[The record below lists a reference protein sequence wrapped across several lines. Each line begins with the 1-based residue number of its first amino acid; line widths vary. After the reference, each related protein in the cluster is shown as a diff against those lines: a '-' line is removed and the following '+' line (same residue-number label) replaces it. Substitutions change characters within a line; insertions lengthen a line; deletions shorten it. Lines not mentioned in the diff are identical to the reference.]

1 MEELIKTNQNSEIT
15 NIEEET
21 GIVELT
27 ENLLM
32 DARTEIN
39 NNNTISFPIAELS
52 TLGTGVSSLIPAFN
66 KVSQTI
72 TFPTDGL
79 YKIANMGAGD
89 ALKIAKDGNAWGAL
103 KISEGKSKMAKL
115 AQVNDL
121 TAASEVVTAVNPAM
135 IMVNA
140 ALYSNERQLS
150 DIAETQKE
158 ILDLMIIEKESEV
171 KADLST
177 LMKYINSYKNI
188 WDNRMI
194 LEGYHK
200 SVLDI
205 QNRARKNLLS
215 YQEQINNKI
224 NTKQLLIAPGKSIS
238 EYKDL
243 ENKFKYYRLSLYT
256 FSLSS
261 LLEVML
267 SENFKEAY
275 INDLRNEI
283 SSLSS
288 KYRNYF
294 DKASLYLE
302 KISKAEI
309 GTHLVKGLGIAE
321 KAVGDMIANI
331 PLVKEGPVDEFLQKQ
346 GNDVKNSGVKMEK
359 KAVMDFAALSNPY
372 TGVFVDKMNE
382 LNLIYNHT
390 SQICFDKENVYL
402 LA

>member
-1 MEELIKTNQNSEIT
+1 MEDMMKANQNSEIT

-21 GIVELT
+21 GIIELT
-27 ENLLM
+27 ENLLV
-32 DARTEIN
+32 DARTAIN
-39 NNNTISFPIAELS
+39 SNNTISFPIAELS
-52 TLGTGVSSLIPAFN
+52 TLGAGVSSLIPAFN

-72 TFPTDGL
+72 TFPVDGL

-115 AQVNDL
+115 AQINDL
-121 TAASEVVTAVNPAM
+121 TASSEVVTAFNPAM
-135 IMVNA
+135 IMVAA
-140 ALYSNERQLS
+140 ALYSIERQLS

-275 INDLRNEI
+275 INI
-283 SSLSS
+283 
-288 KYRNYF
+288 
-294 DKASLYLE
+294 
-302 KISKAEI
+302 
-309 GTHLVKGLGIAE
+309 
-321 KAVGDMIANI
+321 
-331 PLVKEGPVDEFLQKQ
+331 KE
-346 GNDVKNSGVKMEK
+346 
-359 KAVMDFAALSNPY
+359 
-372 TGVFVDKMNE
+372 
-382 LNLIYNHT
+382 
-390 SQICFDKENVYL
+390 
-402 LA
+402 

>member
-1 MEELIKTNQNSEIT
+1 MEDMMKANQNSEIT

-21 GIVELT
+21 GIIELT
-27 ENLLM
+27 ENLLV
-32 DARTEIN
+32 DARTAIN
-39 NNNTISFPIAELS
+39 SNNTISFPIAELS
-52 TLGTGVSSLIPAFN
+52 ALGAGVSSLIPAFN
-66 KVSQTI
+66 KVNQTI
-72 TFPTDGL
+72 TFPSDGL

-89 ALKIAKDGNAWGAL
+89 ALKIAKDGNVWGAFKTL
-103 KISEGKSKMAKL
+103 EGKSKMAKL
-115 AQVNDL
+115 ARVSDL
-121 TAASEVVTAVNPAM
+121 TATGEVATAFNPTM
-135 IMVNA
+135 IMVA
-140 ALYSNERQLS
+140 AVLYSVEKQLS
-150 DIAETQKE
+150 EISETQKE
-158 ILDLMIIEKESEV
+158 ILELMVIEKESEV
-171 KADLST
+171 KADLNT

-205 QNRARKNLLS
+205 QNRARKNMLS
-215 YQEQINNKI
+215 YQEQINKKI
-224 NTKQLLIAPGKSIS
+224 NSKQLLNAPGKSTSAYI
-238 EYKDL
+238 DL

-256 FSLSS
+256 FALCS
-261 LLEVML
+261 LLEIML

-275 INDLRNEI
+275 INDLRNEV
-283 SSLSS
+283 SLLSS
-288 KYRNYF
+288 KYRNDF
-294 DKASLYLE
+294 DKASIYLE

-390 SQICFDKENVYL
+390 SQICFDKENIYL
-402 LA
+402 FA

>member
-1 MEELIKTNQNSEIT
+1 MGDLVKTNQTNEIV
-15 NIEEET
+15 NIEEES

-27 ENLLM
+27 ESLLI
-32 DARTEIN
+32 DVRTAIN
-39 NNNTISFPIAELS
+39 SDNTISFPIAELS
-52 TLGTGVSSLIPAFN
+52 ALGAGVSSLIPAFN

-72 TFPTDGL
+72 TFPADGL
-79 YKIANMGAGD
+79 YKIANMSAGN
-89 ALKIAKDGNAWGAL
+89 ALKIAKDGNSWGAFKTL
-103 KISEGKSKMAKL
+103 EGKSKMAKL

-121 TAASEVVTAVNPAM
+121 TATGEFVTTFNPAM
-135 IMVNA
+135 IMVA
-140 ALYSNERQLS
+140 AVLYSVEKQLS

-158 ILDLMIIEKESEV
+158 ILDLMTIEKESEV
-171 KADLST
+171 KADLNT

-194 LEGYHK
+194 LDGYHK

-205 QNRARKNLLS
+205 QNRARKNMLS
-215 YQEQINNKI
+215 YQEQINKKVSSKRLI
-224 NTKQLLIAPGKSIS
+224 NAPGKAASA
-238 EYKDL
+238 YKNL

-261 LLEVML
+261 LLEIML

-275 INDLRNEI
+275 INDLKNEI
-283 SSLSS
+283 NSLST
-288 KYRNYF
+288 KYRDDF

-302 KISKAEI
+302 KLSKTEI
-309 GTHLVKGLGIAE
+309 GSNAVKGLGMAE

-346 GNDVKNSGVKMEK
+346 GIDVKNSGLKMEK

-372 TGVFVDKMNE
+372 TGVFADKMNE

-390 SQICFDKENVYL
+390 SQICFDKENIYL

>member
-1 MEELIKTNQNSEIT
+1 MGDLVKTNQNNEIV
-15 NIEEET
+15 NIEEES

-27 ENLLM
+27 ESLLI
-32 DARTEIN
+32 DARIAIN
-39 NNNTISFPIAELS
+39 RDNTISFPIAELS
-52 TLGTGVSSLIPAFN
+52 ALGAGVSSLIPAFN

-72 TFPTDGL
+72 TFPADGL
-79 YKIANMGAGD
+79 YKIANMSAGD
-89 ALKIAKDGNAWGAL
+89 ALKIAKDSNAWGAFKTL
-103 KISEGKSKMAKL
+103 DGKSKMAKL
-115 AQVNDL
+115 AQVSDL
-121 TAASEVVTAVNPAM
+121 TASGEVVTAFNPAM
-135 IMVNA
+135 IMVAA
-140 ALYSNERQLS
+140 ALYSVEKQLS
-150 DIAETQKE
+150 DIVETQKE
-158 ILDLMIIEKESEV
+158 ILDLMVIDKESEV
-171 KADLST
+171 KADLNT

-205 QNRARKNLLS
+205 QNRARKNMLS
-215 YQEQINNKI
+215 YQEQINKKVNS
-224 NTKQLLIAPGKSIS
+224 KQLLNAPGKSVS
-238 EYKDL
+238 TYKDL

-256 FSLSS
+256 FALSS
-261 LLEVML
+261 LLEIML

-275 INDLRNEI
+275 INDLRSEI

-288 KYRNYF
+288 KYRNDF

-302 KISKAEI
+302 KLSKAEI
-309 GTHLVKGLGIAE
+309 GVNVVKGLGMAE
-321 KAVGDMIANI
+321 KAVGDLVASI

-346 GNDVKNSGVKMEK
+346 GIDVKNSGVKMEK

-372 TGVFVDKMNE
+372 TSVFIDKMNE

>member
-1 MEELIKTNQNSEIT
+1 MEDLVKTNQTNKIV

-27 ENLLM
+27 ESLLI
-32 DARTEIN
+32 DARTAIN
-39 NNNTISFPIAELS
+39 SDNTISFPIAELS
-52 TLGTGVSSLIPAFN
+52 ALGAGVSSLIPAFN

-72 TFPTDGL
+72 TFPADGL
-79 YKIANMGAGD
+79 FKIANMGASD
-89 ALKIAKDGNAWGAL
+89 VLKIAKDGNAWGAFKTL
-103 KISEGKSKMAKL
+103 DGKSKMAKL

-121 TAASEVVTAVNPAM
+121 TATGEVVTAFNPAM
-135 IMVNA
+135 IMVA
-140 ALYSNERQLS
+140 TALYSVEKQLS

-158 ILDLMIIEKESEV
+158 IIDLMVIEKESEV
-171 KADLST
+171 KADLNT

-205 QNRARKNLLS
+205 QNRARKNMLS
-215 YQEQINNKI
+215 YQEQINKKVNS
-224 NTKQLLIAPGKSIS
+224 KQLINAPGKATST
-238 EYKDL
+238 YKDL

-261 LLEVML
+261 LLEIML

-275 INDLRNEI
+275 INDLKNEI
-283 SSLSS
+283 TSLST
-288 KYRNYF
+288 KYRDDF

-302 KISKAEI
+302 KLSKTEI
-309 GTHLVKGLGIAE
+309 GVNVVKGLGVAE

-346 GNDVKNSGVKMEK
+346 GLDVKNSGHKMEK
-359 KAVMDFAALSNPY
+359 KAVMDFATLSNPY

-402 LA
+402 FA